1 MRAPLTV
8 TVRLM
13 PITPTELKRDAYRS
27 VIDGKPVDLY
37 TLRNARGWAA
47 RLTNHGARLVQLL
60 VPDRDGI
67 FADVVL
73 GYDSIGQTIGGQPSA
88 GATIGRFAGRI
99 RNAAF
104 ELDGKTWHLT
114 ANDGPHHLHGGTR
127 GSRCVVFG
135 ADQTAFNEVR
145 FSYTF
150 ADGEEGYPGN
160 CRLDVTYSLT
170 DDGALQIATTA
181 TTDKPTVVNFTNHA
195 FWNLGG
201 GGDVLGHTLTI
212 LAERFAPHDAAMIP
226 TGEVLDVAGTP
237 FDFRH
242 GDSIG
247 RRIDCEHPQLRYGG
261 GYGTNYLLGAPV
273 PKPRHVATV
282 HEPLSGRV
290 MRVDTTE
297 SSLLF
302 FSGNNFNGQA
312 PRDIGKGG
320 MPYGRHAGFA
330 LEAQHLPD
338 SPNLPAFP
346 STRLDPGQRLASLT
360 IHRFSTL
367 P

>member
-1 MRAPLTV
+1 
-8 TVRLM
+8 M
-13 PITPTELKRDAYRS
+13 PITPTELKREAYRA

-37 TLRNARGWAA
+37 TLRNARGWTA
-47 RLTNHGARLVQLL
+47 RLTNHGARLVQML
-60 VPDRDGI
+60 VPDRNGA

-73 GYDSIGQTIGGQPSA
+73 GYDSIAQAIEGQPSA

-127 GSRCVVFG
+127 GSRHVVFD
-135 ADQTAFNEVR
+135 AAQPAANEVR
-145 FSYTF
+145 FSHTF

-160 CRLDVTYSLT
+160 CRVDVTYTLT
-170 DDGALQIATTA
+170 DDGALRIATTA
-181 TTDKPTVVNFTNHA
+181 VSDKPTIVNLTNHA

-201 GGDVLGHTLTI
+201 AGNGDILGHRLTI
-212 LAERFAPHDAAMIP
+212 PAERFAPHDEAMIP
-226 TGEVLDVAGTP
+226 TGEVLEVAGTP
-237 FDFRH
+237 LDFRH

-247 RRIDCEHPQLRYGG
+247 RRIGEAHAQLRYGG
-261 GYGTNYLLGAPV
+261 GYGTNYLLGATAV
-273 PKPRHVATV
+273 TPRHVATV
-282 HEPLSGRV
+282 HELVSGRV
-290 MRVDTTE
+290 MQVDSTE
-297 SSLLF
+297 PSLLF
-302 FSGNNFNGQA
+302 FSGNNFCGQV

-346 STRLDPGQRLASLT
+346 STRLDPGQRFASLT